1 MATKSFTFQHKFPI
15 VLQAVSFSYASRL
28 IKCTFFF
35 TLQHTSIDFS
45 NWDPLKL
52 KLGVRPFM
60 PPFPLKCWLPAF
72 KFRVPSRCCYAIALL
87 MKCEYFTGPAILCHG
102 LPSKRYQFNTSKQHI
117 IYAKAKIHLRK
128 LKQFKEGCVVG
139 NVHMYH
145 AWTLNDTVLSS
156 FFLFFFSSSHSL
168 CLSWSFFY
176 PRVSRC
182 RDLVF

>member
-1 MATKSFTFQHKFPI
+1 MVRKNVAHRRLLWSITEQKPGNKNLLILYGMVCSLQVFTFPTETH
-15 VLQAVSFSYASRL
+15 LE
-28 IKCTFFF
+28 
-35 TLQHTSIDFS
+35 
-45 NWDPLKL
+45 WKL
-52 KLGVRPFM
+52 KLGVPPFLA
-60 PPFPLKCWLPAF
+60 PFPLKCWLPAF

-87 MKCEYFTGPAILCHG
+87 MKCEYLTGPAILCHG
-102 LPSKRYQFNTSKQHI
+102 LPSKRYQFNTSKQHV

-139 NVHMYH
+139 NVHIYH